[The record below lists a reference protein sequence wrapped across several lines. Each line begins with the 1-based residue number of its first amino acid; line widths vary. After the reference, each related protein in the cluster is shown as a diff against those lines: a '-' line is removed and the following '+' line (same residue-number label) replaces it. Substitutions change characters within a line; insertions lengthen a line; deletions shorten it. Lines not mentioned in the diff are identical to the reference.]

1 MTVTLPIQPRTKN
14 TLLSKS
20 NEEIAGV
27 VYGPK
32 MAATAVVVNRK
43 EFERTFKIAG
53 ESTIIELQGLDA
65 PIDVL
70 VKEVTFAPIKGGI
83 VHIDFY
89 ALEKGKEI
97 TTDVPLTFINEA
109 PAVKAGA
116 VVSKV
121 MHEIAIVCKPNDLP
135 SHIDVDLSLLVQAE
149 DKIHVSDI
157 VAPKGVKITT
167 DANDVV
173 ALAEAIKEEVEV
185 EAPIVAAAD
194 VPAEKKGKTEE
205 EAAS

>member
-1 MTVTLPIQPRTKN
+1 MTVILPIQPRTKD
-14 TLLSKS
+14 TLISKS
-20 NEEIAGV
+20 NEQIAAV

-32 MAATAVVVNRK
+32 MAATPVIVNRK
-43 EFERTFKIAG
+43 EFEKTFKITG
-53 ESTIIELQGLDA
+53 ESTIIELQGLDT
-65 PIDVL
+65 PVDVL

-83 VHIDFY
+83 MHIDFY

-97 TTDVPLTFINEA
+97 ATNVPLTFINEA

-121 MHEIAIVCKPNDLP
+121 LQEVAIVCKPDDLP

-157 VAPKGVKITT
+157 VVPKGVKITT

-185 EAPIVAAAD
+185 EAPVVAAAD
-194 VPAEKKGKTEE
+194 VPVEKKGKAE
-205 EAAS
+205 EAAE